1 MAACVAVRERLWTEF
16 PMKVEL
22 APSTSPWTT
31 RFRSRTELGVPELV
45 ETPCSTQM
53 SNDCVWAPS
62 DAEVERIRSRLRTE
76 SSFGMPISPYRSCVD
91 AIKEDMIEPRNRF
104 RTGSSFGMPISPWFP
119 MGVAANVRIPE
130 VAPSL
135 PLTSMTPFSIPGS
148 FSVMGTPLSVEQQM
162 DSYMLGAASSRP
174 VVPQAH
180 NIQLSSL
187 IEGAAPHIPMQTTG
201 SGLNTTVMIRNLPVG
216 LSRSILM
223 DLMDTQGFA
232 GRYDFAYLPVH
243 FDTLIGLSHAF
254 VNMVTPADAERLREH
269 MEGFTNWPV
278 PSDAVCHVV
287 WNDKHQ
293 GLAALAERYRNSPV
307 MHESVPDECKP
318 AIIINGRRVAFP
330 PPTQKVKAPRIGKAR
345 Q

>member
-1 MAACVAVRERLWTEF
+1 M
-16 PMKVEL
+16 VESPRSTTMPSDGTML
-22 APSTSPWTT
+22 AP
-31 RFRSRTELGVPELV
+31 E
-45 ETPCSTQM
+45 
-53 SNDCVWAPS
+53 A
-62 DAEVERIRSRLRTE
+62 ERIRSRLRTE
-76 SSFGMPISPYRSCVD
+76 SSFGMPISPYRPFVD
-91 AIKEDMIEPRNRF
+91 AILEDMEPRNRL
-104 RTGSSFGMPISPWFP
+104 RTESSFGMPISPWFP
-119 MGVAANVRIPE
+119 IDVAANVRIPE
-130 VAPSL
+130 VPCLTQYSFPGNFSL
-135 PLTSMTPFSIPGS
+135 
-148 FSVMGTPLSVEQQM
+148 MGTPMSVEQQM
-162 DSYMLGAASSRP
+162 DCLLFPGATGSKAGAP
-174 VVPQAH
+174 APQAQ

-187 IEGAAPHIPMQTTG
+187 IEGSVRSAAETPAG

-216 LSRSILM
+216 LTRSILLELL
-223 DLMDTQGFA
+223 DSQGFA
-232 GRYDFAYLPVH
+232 GRYDFAYLPVN

-318 AIIINGRRVAFP
+318 AIIVNGRRVAFP